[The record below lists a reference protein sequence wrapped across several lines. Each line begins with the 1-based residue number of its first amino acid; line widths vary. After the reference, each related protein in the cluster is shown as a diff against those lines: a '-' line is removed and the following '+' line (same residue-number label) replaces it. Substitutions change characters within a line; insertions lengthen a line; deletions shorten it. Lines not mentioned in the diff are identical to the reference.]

1 MFKKL
6 LIANRGEIAC
16 RVIKTARKMGI
27 ETVAIYSDA
36 DAQALHVQMA
46 DEAVHIGPPPANQS
60 YIVIDKVMEAI
71 TSSGAQA
78 VHPGYGFL
86 SENSKFAE
94 ALAEVGVAFV
104 GPPVGAIEKMGDKI
118 TSKKIAKEAGVS
130 TVPGYMGLIADAD
143 EAVKISNEV
152 GYPVMLKA
160 SAGGGGKGMRI
171 AWNDE
176 EAREG
181 FQSSKNEAANSFGDD
196 RIFIEKFVTQP
207 RHIEI
212 QVLCDAHGNGI
223 YLGERECSIQRRN
236 QKVVEEAPSP
246 FLDEA
251 TRKAMGEQ
259 AVALAKAVGY
269 ASAGTVEFIVDGSKN
284 FYFLEMNTR
293 LQVEHP
299 VTELITGVDLVEQMI
314 RVAAGEPLSITQD
327 DVTLTGW
334 AIENRLYAED
344 PYRGFLPSIGRL
356 TRYRPPME
364 VAAGP
369 LLDTGKWQGE
379 APSGETAVR
388 NDTGVYEGGE
398 ISMYYDPMIAKL
410 CTWGPDRA
418 TAIEAMR
425 VALDSFEVEGIG
437 HNLPFLSAVM
447 DHPIFIKGDMTTAFI
462 AEEYPDGFEGVTLP
476 DAELVRVAAACA
488 AMHRVAEIRRARVS
502 GRMDNHERKVGEDW
516 NVTLQDCSFDV
527 TVDADQSGS
536 TVRFSDG
543 ATLRVSGAW
552 TPGDQLAV
560 MQVDDAP
567 LVLKVGKVS
576 GGFRIRTRGADMVVH
591 VRTPRQAE
599 LARMMPI
606 KTPPDTS
613 KLLLCPMP
621 GLVVTLHVEPGEE
634 VQVGQAL
641 CTIEAMKM
649 ENILRAERKG
659 IVSKVNA
666 AAGDSLAVD
675 EVILEF
681 E

>member
-1 MFKKL
+1 MFKKI

-27 ETVAIYSDA
+27 KTVAVYSDA
-36 DAQALHVQMA
+36 DKNALHVQMA

-60 YIVIDKVMEAI
+60 YIVIDKIMQAI
-71 TSSGAQA
+71 KDTGAEA

-86 SENSKFAE
+86 SENPKFAE
-94 ALAEVGVAFV
+94 ALEAAGVAFI
-104 GPPVGAIEKMGDKI
+104 GPPVGAIEAMGDKI
-118 TSKKIAKEAGVS
+118 TSKKIAQDAQVN
-130 TVPGYMGLIADAD
+130 TVPGYMGLIEDAD
-143 EAVKISNEV
+143 EAVKISNQI
-152 GYPVMLKA
+152 GYPVMIKA

-212 QVLCDAHGNGI
+212 QVLADQHGNAV
-223 YLGERECSIQRRN
+223 YLHERECSIQRRN

-259 AVALAKAVGY
+259 SVALAKAVGY
-269 ASAGTVEFIVDGSKN
+269 ASAGTVEFIVDGDRN

-299 VTELITGVDLVEQMI
+299 VTELITGIDLVEQMI
-314 RVAAGEPLSITQD
+314 RVANGE
-327 DVTLTGW
+327 TLPFKQEDLKINGW

-344 PYRGFLPSIGRL
+344 PYRNFLPSIGRL
-356 TRYRPPME
+356 TRYRPPVE
-364 VAAGP
+364 GQTQ
-369 LLDTGKWQGE
+369 TGGI
-379 APSGETAVR
+379 VR

-410 CTWGPDRA
+410 CTWGETRA
-418 TAIEAMR
+418 DAIEEMR
-425 VALDSFEVEGIG
+425 VALDTFEVEGIG
-437 HNLPFLSAVM
+437 HNLPFVAAVM
-447 DHPIFIKGDMTTAFI
+447 DHERFTSGNMTTAFI
-462 AEEYPDGFEGVTLP
+462 AEEYPEGFDGVTLP
-476 DAELVRVAAACA
+476 DADLVKVAAAAA
-488 AMHRVAEIRRARVS
+488 AMNRVAEIRRTRVS
-502 GRMDNHERKVGEDW
+502 GRMSNHERRVGTEWHVAVQGQEFVLDIDADKDGS
-516 NVTLQDCSFDV
+516 NVTINGKTMRV
-527 TVDADQSGS
+527 E
-536 TVRFSDG
+536 SD
-543 ATLRVSGAW
+543 W
-552 TPGDQLAV
+552 TPGDSLARLSV
-560 MQVDDAP
+560 GGES
-567 LVLKVGKVS
+567 LVLKVEKITQ
-576 GGFRIRTRGADMVVH
+576 GFRIRLRGADLKVH

-599 LARMMPI
+599 LAKLMPE
-606 KTPPDTS
+606 KLPPDTS

-621 GLVVTLHVEPGEE
+621 GLIVKINVEVGDE
-634 VQVGQAL
+634 VQEGQAL
-641 CTIEAMKM
+641 CTVEAMKM
-649 ENILRAERKG
+649 ENILRAERRGVVKQ
-659 IVSKVNA
+659 VNA

-675 EVILEF
+675 DVIIEF